1 MAEDVSR
8 SLSGRRSGFAPVLVH
23 VGFVVDK
30 VELVQE
36 LFSDFF
42 GFPLLISFHH
52 DSPSSYII
60 WLVKNNAF
68 VAQFRDIVSTL
79 RHEKQNKL
87 NSILFCLE
95 S

>member
-1 MAEDVSR
+1 MAEDVIR

-52 DSPSSYII
+52 DSP
-60 WLVKNNAF
+60 
-68 VAQFRDIVSTL
+68 
-79 RHEKQNKL
+79 
-87 NSILFCLE
+87 
-95 S
+95 